1 MQGGHH
7 MSGSLS
13 RIMMIST
20 HGYVAAEPVFG
31 KPDTGGQVVYVLE
44 LSKCLARLGHR
55 VDILTRQFEGQ
66 PAEEAVDEHVRLLR
80 FPCGGNEFIPKET
93 LYNAIPE
100 WVDAVDA
107 YVRRHALEYQ
117 LINSHYWDAGL
128 AGTALARRWGTAH
141 FHTPHSIGAWK
152 RDNMDGDPHELERR
166 YNFRRRVH
174 EERQIYQA
182 CTRLVATTPTQRAI
196 LQGRDY
202 DVPPEKIQV
211 IPPGYDDRRFF
222 QVGAATR
229 QSLKQDLG
237 WEGRIVLALG
247 RLARNKGYDL
257 LIEAMR
263 PVIERIPD
271 ARLVLAVGSTEPSED
286 ERGQL
291 ARLRQ
296 RAAELGLA
304 GRVDFRDYV
313 PDEQLADCY
322 RAADVFALSS
332 RYEPFGMT
340 AVEAMA
346 CGTPTVITTEG
357 GLWQQVTWGGEALY
371 ANPFDAPAFGHLIAA
386 IFQHPELAHQLSNGG
401 AHKARAHFTWTGIA
415 QQLVRALEPALDVTG
430 EQNLP
435 SHHLPGGYRL
445 ESSPRLSD
453 PREQVPPLAALAF
466 SPNTA
471 TLDEE
476 GRWQAK
482 ACL

>member
-1 MQGGHH
+1 
-7 MSGSLS
+7 MSTPLP

-20 HGYVAAEPVFG
+20 HGYVAAEPELG

-44 LSKCLARLGHR
+44 LSKCLARLGYQ

-66 PAEEAVDEHVRLLR
+66 PAEEFVAEQVRLLR
-80 FPCGGNEFIPKET
+80 FPCGGNDFIPKET
-93 LYNAIPE
+93 LCNAIPE

-107 YVRRHALEYQ
+107 YVRENELEYQ

-128 AGTALARRWGTAH
+128 AGVELAQRCGVAH

-152 RDNMDGDPHELERR
+152 RDNMDGEPEVLERR

-174 EERQIYQA
+174 DERQIYQA
-182 CTRLVATTPTQRAI
+182 CTRLIATTPTQRAI
-196 LQGRDY
+196 LQGPDY
-202 DVPPEKIQV
+202 EIPPDKIQV

-222 QVGAATR
+222 QVGDATR
-229 QSLKQDLG
+229 HALKQDLKLD
-237 WEGRIVLALG
+237 GRVVLALG

-257 LIEAMR
+257 LIEAMV
-263 PVIERIPD
+263 PVVERFPD

-286 ERGQL
+286 ERQQL

-304 GRVDFRDYV
+304 DQVDFRDYV
-313 PDEQLADCY
+313 PDEQLADYY

-357 GLWQQVTWGGEALY
+357 GLWQQVTWGWEALY
-371 ANPFDAPAFGHLIAA
+371 ANPFDPPAFGHMIASV
-386 IFQHPELAHQLSNGG
+386 FQHPEVAQQLANGG
-401 AHKARAHFTWTGIA
+401 AHKARARFTWTGIA
-415 QQLVRALEPALDVTG
+415 QQLVRALDPQVETATEAVCATVQTAAGLALET
-430 EQNLP
+430 
-435 SHHLPGGYRL
+435 
-445 ESSPRLSD
+445 SSRLSD
-453 PREQVPPLAALAF
+453 PHEQVPPLAALAF
-466 SPNTA
+466 GPTPVA
-471 TLDEE
+471 VDEE
-476 GRWQAK
+476 RQWQAK